1 MRGESLW
8 RSRYRFLL
16 RVMINTL
23 VYLLSMQVPMKV
35 MDVYCSTLML
45 GCSCLE
51 TTSVLNAIG
60 LIERR
65 THPVKNRC
73 VFKIK
78 LINEIIFLSTFYTA
92 RKKAF
97 KAQALAI

>member
-1 MRGESLW
+1 MG
-8 RSRYRFLL
+8 
-16 RVMINTL
+16 
-23 VYLLSMQVPMKV
+23 
-35 MDVYCSTLML
+35 VYCSIVML

-65 THPVKNRC
+65 TYPVKNRY

-78 LINEIIFLSTFYTA
+78 LINEIIFFIYLLYGE
-92 RKKAF
+92 KKGIQSASIRN
-97 KAQALAI
+97 LAVNPKIA

>member
-1 MRGESLW
+1 
-8 RSRYRFLL
+8 
-16 RVMINTL
+16 
-23 VYLLSMQVPMKV
+23 
-35 MDVYCSTLML
+35 MDVYCSIVML

-65 THPVKNRC
+65 TYPVKNRY

-78 LINEIIFLSTFYTA
+78 LINEIIFLSTFYMV
-92 RKKAF
+92 RKKAL
-97 KAQALAI
+97 KAQAYAI